1 MSRTFARGLGRHR
14 LRRLRSGRS
23 FCPRL
28 YRWRRRNWRL
38 DCRTRHRMLGGFLL
52 LCDRAQHI
60 ARSRNMREVD
70 LGLDL
75 FFAGSG
81 ARRWPRRTRR
91 CIGTAAEM
99 FPHQVRFVIFQR
111 TGVRF
116 LLRDTHRGQCVKN
129 FLALD
134 FQLTGQIVNS
144 NLTHPLSFPLL
155 VPLISR
161 F

>member
-1 MSRTFARGLGRHR
+1 MSRTFARGLGRHC
-14 LRRLRSGRS
+14 LRRHWSGRS
-23 FCPRL
+23 FCPRF
-28 YRWRRRNWRL
+28 YRRRRRNRRL
-38 DCRTRHRMLGGFLL
+38 GCRTRRRTLGCFLL
-52 LCDRAQHI
+52 LGDGAQHVT
-60 ARSRNMREVD
+60 RSRNMREVD

-75 FFAGSG
+75 FFAECGT
-81 ARRWPRRTRR
+81 RRRPRRIRR
-91 CIGTAAEM
+91 CIGTVAEM

-116 LLRDTHRGQCVKN
+116 LLSDAHRGQYIKN

-144 NLTHPLSFPLL
+144 SLTHPLSFPLL

>member
-1 MSRTFARGLGRHR
+1 MSRTFARGLGRHC
-14 LRRLRSGRS
+14 LRRHWSGRS
-23 FCPRL
+23 FCPRF
-28 YRWRRRNWRL
+28 YRRRRNRRL
-38 DCRTRHRMLGGFLL
+38 GCGTCRRKLGGSLL
-52 LCDRAQHI
+52 LGDGAQDV
-60 ARSRNMREVD
+60 ARSRDMRQVD

-75 FFAGSG
+75 VFAVSET
-81 ARRWPRRTRR
+81 RRWPGRTRR
-91 CIGTAAEM
+91 RIGTAAKM
-99 FPHQVRFVIFQR
+99 FPYQVRFVIFQR

-116 LLRDTHRGQCVKN
+116 LLSDAHRGQCVKN